1 MPQPNQGKPAPG
13 APTAAPVQGPSG
25 SGANASSIHFGA
37 PGGKG
42 TKGSGK
48 GTH

>member
-1 MPQPNQGKPAPG
+1 MPQPNQGKPAPS
-13 APTAAPVQGPSG
+13 APTAAPIQGSKRPAASG
-25 SGANASSIHFGA
+25 DVKFGA